1 MIREASTPMLI
12 LILLWPLSCL
22 GAEDWIGLDQRQP
35 VLLGADFG
43 EDDEGDSYRALLI
56 DLPFSEKAGFY
67 GHYGETELEDSEQT
81 FEYLALVS
89 AIWLQLN
96 ELVEVEMQHFFEGN
110 EDELEKETL
119 ALALGLSQGRW
130 QIRLELEEGEALL
143 YTRNNDSDFFDRF
156 VPDRFATDVSAIAV
170 ALGWQ
175 REAWYWQARYQRID
189 YEKDISALGQSR
201 FAQFVVKSSALAQS
215 SLLISQSA
223 SLLLGYADIA
233 DDYSLQISQ
242 DRSAIDGSYGEA
254 LFLSWQHW
262 ASQRFAYLLA
272 AATPL
277 PAEDGVGLTLGLRW
291 ML

>member
-1 MIREASTPMLI
+1 MRASIPMLVVI
-12 LILLWPLSCL
+12 TLWPAACL
-22 GAEDWIGLDQRQP
+22 GADDWIGLEQRQP
-35 VLLGADFG
+35 VLIGADFG
-43 EDDEGDSYRALLI
+43 EDEAGDSYRALLV
-56 DLPFSEKAGFY
+56 DLAFTEKAGFY
-67 GHYGETELEDSEQT
+67 GYYGETELGDSEQT
-81 FEYLALVS
+81 FENLALAS

-96 ELVEVEMQHFFEGN
+96 ELVEVEMLHFFEGN
-110 EDELEKETL
+110 EGELEKETL
-119 ALALGLSQGRW
+119 GLALGLRQGRW
-130 QIRLELEEGEALL
+130 QFQVQLEEGEALL
-143 YTRNNDSDFFDRF
+143 YTRENDTDFFDRF

-170 ALGWQ
+170 SLGWQ
-175 REAWYWQARYQRID
+175 RETWYWQARYQRID

-223 SLLLGYADIA
+223 TLLLGHADIE

-242 DRSAIDGSYGEA
+242 DRSAIDGTYDET

-262 ASQRFAYLLA
+262 VSRRFAYLLA

-277 PAEDGVGLTLGLRW
+277 PSEDGVGLTLGLRW